1 LEPPFQDIPEKYL
14 IELRKLM
21 REFNLPYIEINIKNK
36 DEGFPLINTVSKIE
50 AVVNSILGDIF
61 LAKMGEGCYLL
72 GSLEEHLDNLLTL
85 SAVLRV
91 KHEKTK
97 LHTIINKILVE
108 DRKRARTPIPK
119 IFEDAFNKDLEN
131 NDG

>member
-1 LEPPFQDIPEKYL
+1 
-14 IELRKLM
+14 M

-61 LAKMGEGCYLL
+61 LAKMEEGCLL
-72 GSLEEHLDNLLTL
+72 LSSLEEHLDNLLTL

-91 KHEKTK
+91 KHEKNK
-97 LHTIINKILVE
+97 VQTIVNKILVE
-108 DRKRARTPIPK
+108 DRKRTRTPVPR
-119 IFEDAFNKDLEN
+119 IFEDAFDKDWECDN
-131 NDG
+131 A

>member
-1 LEPPFQDIPEKYL
+1 MELPSQDIPEKYL

-21 REFNLPYIEINIKNK
+21 REFNLPYIEITIKNK
-36 DEGFPLINTVSKIE
+36 EEGFPLINTVSKME

-85 SAVLRV
+85 SGVLRI

-108 DRKRARTPIPK
+108 DKKRTRTPVPR
-119 IFEDAFNKDLEN
+119 IFEEAFDKDWEGDN
-131 NDG
+131 A

>member
-1 LEPPFQDIPEKYL
+1 MELPSQDIPEKYL
-14 IELRKLM
+14 MELRKLM
-21 REFNLPYIEINIKNK
+21 KEFNLPYIEININNK
-36 DEGFPLINTVSKIE
+36 TDGFPLINTVNKME

-85 SAVLRV
+85 SAVLRM

-97 LHTIINKILVE
+97 FHTIINKILVE
-108 DRKRARTPIPK
+108 DRKRKRTPIPK
-119 IFEDAFNKDLEN
+119 IFEDAFDDEPK
-131 NDG
+131 